1 MIKLISISLI
11 STKSITNSSSNMP
24 VVTRSAY
31 NVRRDAM
38 THMRIIEENCR
49 LEQMCAICHD
59 EIRGSD
65 VFHLPCGHTFHKA
78 CLINQLRHGRQW
90 ATKCAVCRADHT
102 EALLQN
108 SETAPYVHQ
117 HSSDNLEVVF
127 TMMVPIR
134 GNNGLGGEQPP
145 FWGVWN
151 ANEGDDASNMPN
163 PNIIMDMLTE
173 YIENDDDGGVE
184 PNASDA
190 SMEVDEVNAQE
201 EDQESDLSAPDY
213 EYNLNDEYEDD
224 DLDSE
229 SYHYGPRTWT
239 GTFYT
244 IAYPANVHVESSENV
259 ETDST
264 NNETISSE
272 SVSI

>member
-1 MIKLISISLI
+1 
-11 STKSITNSSSNMP
+11 MP

-78 CLINQLRHGRQW
+78 CLINQLRHGQQW

-108 SETAPYVHQ
+108 SETAPFVRQ

-151 ANEGDDASNMPN
+151 ANEGDDNPNLPN
-163 PNIIMDMLTE
+163 PNIIMDMLNE
-173 YIENDDDGGVE
+173 YMENDDDGGVE
-184 PNASDA
+184 PHA
-190 SMEVDEVNAQE
+190 SMDEEVGEEDAVEENVQ
-201 EDQESDLSAPDY
+201 EDQESDMSAPDY
-213 EYNLNDEYEDD
+213 EYNMNDEDEED

-229 SYHYGPRTWT
+229 SYYYRPRTWT

-244 IAYPANVHVESSENV
+244 IEYPANVYVDSSENV
-259 ETDST
+259 ETDTT
-264 NNETISSE
+264 NSGTISSD